1 MGQTGGLVRQIAQPI
16 TEPER
21 VATRD
26 DSPIIVWFRRDLRLA
41 DNPALNQAKASGRP
55 IVPVYI
61 LDDGPAVRPIGAAS
75 RWWLDKSLRALS
87 ASIAE
92 RGGSLILRRGDSES
106 ELRRLIQET
115 GATSVLM
122 NRLFEP
128 DAWAH
133 DADIA
138 HALQA
143 ENIEVK
149 GFNGTLLT
157 RPGSVLN
164 GTGGPYKVFTP
175 FMRALRAQVEAPAHL
190 AAPSDLSGAP
200 ELASDNIDD
209 WGLHPT
215 RPDWSTGF
223 TGQPGEAGAEA
234 ALSAF
239 VAAGLKAYATDRDRP
254 DRPGT
259 SRLSA
264 PLHFGEISPWRVWT
278 VVHKAAHSGKVP
290 DVQADKLTAE
300 LIWRDFSAHLLHHFP
315 TLPDK
320 AFRSEYD
327 TMPWRDDDKGF
338 TAWSRGRT
346 GYPIVDAGMREL
358 WTTGI
363 MHNRVRMIVASFL
376 IKHLLI
382 DWRKGE
388 AWFWDTLLD
397 ADLASNSQNWQWV
410 AGSGADASPW
420 FRIFN
425 PVTQGQKFDPDGRYV
440 KRWVPEL
447 GSLPTAFIHSPW
459 TAPPEVLHS
468 CGVTLGRT
476 YPRPIVDHVE
486 ARARALAALKSLKST
501 SEA

>member
-1 MGQTGGLVRQIAQPI
+1 M
-16 TEPER
+16 
-21 VATRD
+21 ATTD
-26 DSPIIVWFRRDLRLA
+26 ETPIILWFRRDLRLA
-41 DNPALNQAKASGRP
+41 DNPALNHAQASGRP

-75 RWWLDKSLRALS
+75 RWWLDKSLRAL
-87 ASIAE
+87 AGSIAE
-92 RGGSLILRRGDSES
+92 RGGRLILRRGDSEV
-106 ELRRLIQET
+106 ELRRLIEET
-115 GATSVLM
+115 GATCVLM

-128 DAWAH
+128 DAWTR

-143 ENIEVK
+143 EGGEVK
-149 GFNGTLLT
+149 GFNGALLAK
-157 RPGSVLN
+157 PGSVLN

-175 FMRALRAQVEAPAHL
+175 FMKALRAQVEPPPHT
-190 AAPSDLSGAP
+190 PGPRDLSGAP
-200 ELASDNIDD
+200 KVDSEEIDD

-223 TGQPGEAGAEA
+223 VGEPGEAGANA
-234 ALSAF
+234 VLAHFTAG
-239 VAAGLKAYATDRDRP
+239 GLKSYAVDRDRP
-254 DRPGT
+254 DRKGT

-264 PLHFGEISPWRVWT
+264 ALHFGEVSPWRVWT
-278 VVHKAAHSGKVP
+278 AAYDAARSGKAP
-290 DVQADKLTAE
+290 DAQAEKLTSE

-315 TLPDK
+315 TLPNK
-320 AFRSEYD
+320 AFRPEYD
-327 TMPWRDDDKGF
+327 AMGWRDDEAGF
-338 TAWSRGRT
+338 EAWTKGRT

-397 ADLASNSQNWQWV
+397 ADLAQNAQNWQWV

-425 PVTQGQKFDPDGRYV
+425 PITQGQKFDPDGRYV

-447 GSLPTAFIHSPW
+447 AKLSPSFVHSPW
-459 TAPPEVLHS
+459 TAPAEVLRDA
-468 CGVTLGRT
+468 GVTLGRT
-476 YPRPIVDHVE
+476 YPRPLVDHAE
-486 ARARALAALKSLKST
+486 ARARALAALKAIRPSG
-501 SEA
+501 EAYPED